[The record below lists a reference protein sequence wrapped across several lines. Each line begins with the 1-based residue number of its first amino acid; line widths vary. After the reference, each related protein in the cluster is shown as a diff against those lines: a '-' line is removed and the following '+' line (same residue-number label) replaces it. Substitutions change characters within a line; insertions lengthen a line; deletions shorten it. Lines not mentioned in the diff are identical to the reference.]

1 MNPKRILLTGASGCI
16 GHYIAETLI
25 QNTEHELLLFVR
37 NPDKLGFD
45 WEARPGIQVIQ
56 GDLRDVESFAQLL
69 KTVNVAILTA
79 AAWGGAAESFDINVA
94 KTTRLITLLNPENCE
109 QVIYFSTASIL
120 DRSNNL
126 LPQAGQLGT
135 DYIRTKYD
143 CFRQLDKLAI
153 YPKITTVFPT
163 LVLGGD
169 EHKPTSHISSGLPEV
184 AKWAA
189 FVRWFKAEGSF
200 HFIHAK
206 DIATVVAY
214 LVEHPPEAEVKEG
227 IAGKQ
232 LVLGNDCISVN
243 QAIEEFCAYTGQKIY
258 FRIPLSLWLANI
270 LIKVFN
276 IQMAA
281 WDYFSLQYRH
291 FNYQNP
297 VNPSTFGL
305 PTYCPTFRDVLKIS
319 GVTRKKQQIREKE
332 QEEIS
337 N

>member
-25 QNTEHELLLFVR
+25 QDTEHELLLFVR

-45 WEARPGIQVIQ
+45 WETRPGVRVIQ
-56 GDLRDVESFAQLL
+56 GDLQDIEGFAQLL

-94 KTTRLITLLNPENCE
+94 KTTRLISLLDPQTCE

-143 CFRQLDKLAI
+143 CFRQLNKLAI
-153 YPKITTVFPT
+153 YPKITTLFPT

-169 EHKPTSHISSGLPEV
+169 ENKPISHVSSGLPEV
-184 AKWAA
+184 AKWASL
-189 FVRWFKAEGSF
+189 VRWFKADGSF
-200 HFIHAK
+200 HFIHAQ
-206 DIATVVAY
+206 DIAKVVYY
-214 LVEHPPEAEVKEG
+214 LVDNPPEAAEKEG
-227 IAGKQ
+227 IAGQQ
-232 LVLGNDCISVN
+232 LVLGNECITVN
-243 QAIEEFCAYTGQKIY
+243 QAVEQFCAYVGQKIY
-258 FRIPLSLWLANI
+258 FRIPLPLWLANI
-270 LIKVFN
+270 FIKIFN

-281 WDYFSLQYRH
+281 WDRFSLQYRH

-305 PTYCPTFRDVLKIS
+305 PTYCPTFRDVLKVS
-319 GVTRKKQQIREKE
+319 GVP
-332 QEEIS
+332 QE
-337 N
+337 NNK